1 MDTVQQSGWM
11 GGWMHYQVISGHFS
25 SGVMDESVVHVCG
38 GHRVLTGVCERTAG
52 AHSCTLRYAGAHSA
66 ADW

>member
-25 SGVMDESVVHVCG
+25 SGVMDESV
-38 GHRVLTGVCERTAG
+38 
-52 AHSCTLRYAGAHSA
+52 
-66 ADW
+66 